1 MVSPENRQPG
11 GGCVG
16 GLLACPRSASFTK
29 DGGAASTR
37 CGRATTIAGKT
48 APTKLTHLSAQAI
61 ELLELSWSLQ
71 HGQHGMSALS
81 GIDISTDFVEMVAPP
96 VAGTIATEIAI
107 RAART
112 VRTISMRENYQA
124 MSVGG
129 QQLPSWFGPFSARQ
143 LFTRAIL
150 SQHRRV

>member
-1 MVSPENRQPG
+1 
-11 GGCVG
+11 
-16 GLLACPRSASFTK
+16 
-29 DGGAASTR
+29 
-37 CGRATTIAGKT
+37 
-48 APTKLTHLSAQAI
+48 LSAQAI

-107 RAART
+107 SAART

-129 QQLPSWFGPFSARQ
+129 QQLPLMTQSGYQ
-143 LFTRAIL
+143 
-150 SQHRRV
+150 